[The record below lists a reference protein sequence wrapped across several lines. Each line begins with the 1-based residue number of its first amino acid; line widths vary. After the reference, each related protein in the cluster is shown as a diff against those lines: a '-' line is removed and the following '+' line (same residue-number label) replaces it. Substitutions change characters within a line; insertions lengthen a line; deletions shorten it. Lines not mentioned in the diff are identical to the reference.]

1 MPLAPI
7 PKGCPP
13 LVSYFP
19 QKNALVTSGGAT
31 PVVVPA
37 TTSDSLFATLQGED
51 SDTANLTS
59 ITASGGISATPSTGS
74 VLLTNLGIRKIV
86 GAGGIGAP
94 YNAALD
100 EVEVS
105 YPAVGN
111 VAGALKTFVPLA
123 FNQGG
128 NIVESVDQ
136 GTDVNLYT
144 IVMPVASTYM
154 KVTLFFSQGNHSQE
168 PIVWA
173 QGNVGVGTTNPFII
187 YLSYINSTGTPP
199 TDTINNPIYLSPNS
213 YVFNGVKIAPQDE
226 NLDFTGGTF
235 MPNIELEMFAPDPTN
250 TWYVNLAHLGALDPN
265 VRVIWSYQTIVPS
278 ISTAR
283 GENVVSEQVVT
294 PD

>member
-19 QKNALVTSGGAT
+19 QKNASGST
-31 PVVVPA
+31 PVIP
-37 TTSDSLFATLQGED
+37 TSDSLFATLQGED
-51 SDTANLTS
+51 SAAANLTS
-59 ITASGGISATPSTGS
+59 LTASGGISATPSTGS
-74 VLLTNLGIRKIV
+74 ALLTNLGIRKVV

-105 YPAVGN
+105 YPAVNN
-111 VAGALKTFVPLA
+111 VAGVLKTFVPLA
-123 FNQGG
+123 FGTGG
-128 NIVESVDQ
+128 NVVSPIDQ

-154 KVTLFFSQGNHSQE
+154 KVTLYFQAGTKSQE
-168 PIVWA
+168 PIFYG
-173 QGNVGVGTTNPFII
+173 QGTGSGTINPFVI
-187 YLSYINSTGTPP
+187 YLSYIDSTGTPP

-213 YVFNGVKIAPQDE
+213 YVFNTIAPAVQDA

-235 MPNIELEMFAPDPTN
+235 MPNVTLEMFAPDPTN
-250 TWYVNLAHLGALDPN
+250 TWYVNMAHLGAVDPN
-265 VRVIWSYQTIVPS
+265 IRVVWNYQTIAPS

-283 GENVVSEQVVT
+283 AENVVSESVIT